1 LYPVGSAV
9 HVQHSIVSR
18 MQNVDALFFMLGWDG
33 YGFHKKRAGALY
45 AKLVFLH
52 PVGSVSHVVHSVHPG
67 RETSMHYSCLGG
79 TGLDS
84 RKSAPGPVTPN
95 LCFCIRW
102 DMQVT

>member
-1 LYPVGSAV
+1 
-9 HVQHSIVSR
+9 